1 MVGSIFHEIASDIVR
16 NISLFDPSKRFVPGE
31 TLIVFDEIQE
41 LPDVAASLM
50 FFKIDGRFDAICS
63 GLMLGIDYKTIES
76 NSVGYKTDYDMRS
89 LDLVEYLWT

>member
-1 MVGSIFHEIASDIVR
+1 MKSPPTSFGSFRCLTRASD
-16 NISLFDPSKRFVPGE
+16 LYPGE
-31 TLIVFDEIQE
+31 TLIIFDEIQE

-63 GLMLGIDYKTIES
+63 GSMLGIDYKTIES

-89 LDLVEYLWT
+89 LDLEEYLWT